1 MKEYTTIISIDPG
14 ANGSITHTKIVN
26 GVISMNP
33 ICVKMPKEFKE
44 INSYLKSIDQG
55 LERSIC
61 FIEKIN
67 MRPSD
72 QSGGKMFG
80 MMKLMRN
87 FEFLKAACV
96 ENNIGFIEVHP
107 STWQNF
113 LKLKLPK
120 GSKKETTTIRKGRYK
135 EAAKQY
141 FPSINVVL
149 WNSDAL
155 LIMVFGL
162 KKISE
167 DKQYIRE
174 NLPEIDF
181 DLLF

>member
-1 MKEYTTIISIDPG
+1 MKEYTTIIAIDPG
-14 ANGSITHTKIVN
+14 SNGSITHSKMVDGKLTEQ
-26 GVISMNP
+26 P
-33 ICVKMPKEFKE
+33 TCVKMPKEFKD
-44 INSYLKSIDQG
+44 INEYLKMITPG
-55 LERSIC
+55 LGRCIC

-72 QSGGKMFG
+72 QHGGKMFG

-107 STWQNF
+107 STWQNT

-120 GSKKETTTIRKGRYK
+120 GSKKETMTIRKGRYK
-135 EAAKQY
+135 EAAKVY
-141 FPSINVVL
+141 FPAINVVL

-162 KKISE
+162 TKIMN
-167 DKQYIRE
+167 DKQYIIDK
-174 NLPEIDF
+174 LPEIDF